1 MSGQGTSIVLNFR
14 SGMTPYVRRLPSW
27 GQSAYSSEEEGR
39 FWVNLGEI
47 EREKTPLSILNALN
61 RKTLQRNPFMP
72 PSSSRWHVLC
82 SPHTDQVLELPPHV
96 RCRYQLSDG
105 LVLTVLGVMAL
116 RSVAR
121 QHGLAPA
128 VRFRHERN
136 PTVPRLWPDPGPRV
150 HHYGLRPQLGRTH
163 ERPWGKSPSW
173 RRRRV
178 SIRAGANKT
187 HGLDPG
193 RPPGRHERQISF
205 WEGPEFTLPW
215 GWQEKS
221 SGLKL
226 DMRLLAS
233 AGELAAAA
241 DTSLMAT
248 LVPCLALSSPSGAL
262 SIDVGAGAAVFSNYK
277 FGAQNFGGP
286 AQIVGTAGVG
296 LNPFPGF
303 YAGYRF
309 QHFSDA
315 GIYGPTSLGVDMHIV
330 EIAYRF

>member
-1 MSGQGTSIVLNFR
+1 MNAIPR
-14 SGMTPYVRRLPSW
+14 SLACGLILGLAFTIMASVPSW
-27 GQSAYSSEEEGR
+27 AE
-39 FWVNLGEI
+39 
-47 EREKTPLSILNALN
+47 P
-61 RKTLQRNPFMP
+61 M
-72 PSSSRWHVLC
+72 
-82 SPHTDQVLELPPHV
+82 
-96 RCRYQLSDG
+96 
-105 LVLTVLGVMAL
+105 TVLGVNPRVGVAGESPYGQEPTKPMAL
-116 RSVAR
+116 IRV
-121 QHGLAPA
+121 
-128 VRFRHERN
+128 
-136 PTVPRLWPDPGPRV
+136 GPRV
-150 HHYGLRPQLGRTH
+150 GMS
-163 ERPWGKSPSW
+163 GKSPFGKDQKEYFQQYD
-173 RRRRV
+173 V
-178 SIRAGANKT
+178 AAV
-187 HGLDPG
+187 
-193 RPPGRHERQISF
+193 
-205 WEGPEFTLPW
+205 FTLPW